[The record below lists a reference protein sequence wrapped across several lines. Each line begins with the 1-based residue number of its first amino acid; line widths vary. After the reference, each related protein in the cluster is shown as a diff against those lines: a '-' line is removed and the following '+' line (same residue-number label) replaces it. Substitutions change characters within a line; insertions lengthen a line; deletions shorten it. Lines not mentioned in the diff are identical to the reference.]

1 MVACWSNRLCAVVA
15 GADGGRGGSSPFVL
29 TLVATEDVSD
39 TPRRP
44 AVKVELEL
52 EESSDGVLPF
62 ISQVSGGPET
72 CTGFGCARPTVP
84 AWRTVPKSQRSSG
97 SEPPFLPR
105 RIALVVVHAGMM
117 DG

>member
-1 MVACWSNRLCAVVA
+1 M
-15 GADGGRGGSSPFVL
+15 L
-29 TLVATEDVSD
+29 TLVATEDASD

-97 SEPPFLPR
+97 SEPPFLPG
-105 RIALVVVHAGMM
+105 RIALVVVHADMM